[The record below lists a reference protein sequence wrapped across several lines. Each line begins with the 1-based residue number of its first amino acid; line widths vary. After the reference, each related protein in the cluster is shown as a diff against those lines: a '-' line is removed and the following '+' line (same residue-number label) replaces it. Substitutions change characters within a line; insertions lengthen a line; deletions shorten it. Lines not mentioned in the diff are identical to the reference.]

1 MFALTKRRALL
12 EGWQSQLCLGDLWGS
27 QVSAYFWNA
36 RQVTEGK
43 GAWECCKSLWCL
55 LFKLEAPKPCL
66 VLSAPVFT
74 PQIST
79 SQPHHQ
85 CFLKDFGNCCCK
97 TSETFW
103 HINFT
108 SVLSSCT
115 EAEAWITHLNITY
128 YYLTQV
134 FHQARLSSLKIN
146 TQKSWQKVMWHWS
159 HERK

>member
-1 MFALTKRRALL
+1 MVVNLHKDVRIGVVLLGKKYYFWTLHKKKIGFLNYLHKPIQNYCWDWGITTVDLMFALTKRRALL

-79 SQPHHQ
+79 SKPHHQ
-85 CFLKDFGNCCCK
+85 CFLK
-97 TSETFW
+97 TLE
-103 HINFT
+103 I
-108 SVLSSCT
+108 
-115 EAEAWITHLNITY
+115 AA
-128 YYLTQV
+128 
-134 FHQARLSSLKIN
+134 ARLLRPFDI
-146 TQKSWQKVMWHWS
+146 
-159 HERK
+159 